1 MNSNFQ
7 KWSRP
12 KDLLYIYIYINVYFQ
27 KNINLISHTLMRS
40 NQQFINATSLQH
52 RTNLAQISELQNSIA
67 SCELQFPPPIS
78 INWLIQ
84 LTWLPSKI
92 HHFSS
97 SLALDASLWV
107 QRKTSGNSKSRPCR
121 VIRSPIC
128 SPRFKAICRLT
139 WQLVEFT
146 FLIDRLTSAR
156 RLQRQSTAQTSGTE
170 RNGTG
175 QVRRNDD
182 DIGFTP
188 PSFPKV
194 LHRGGRVNRD
204 FRIPEL
210 LAGCS

>member
-7 KWSRP
+7 KWNRP
-12 KDLLYIYIYINVYFQ
+12 KDLLHIYINVYLQ

-40 NQQFINATSLQH
+40 NQQFINVTSWQH
-52 RTNLAQISELQNSIA
+52 RTNSAQVSELQNSIA
-67 SCELQFPPPIS
+67 SCELQFLSPIS

-121 VIRSPIC
+121 VIRSPIR

-139 WQLVEFT
+139 CQLVEFT

-170 RNGTG
+170 RNCTG
-175 QVRRNDD
+175 QVRRDDD
-182 DIGFTP
+182 DIGFAP
-188 PSFPKV
+188 PSFSKV
-194 LHRGGRVNRD
+194 SHRGGCVNRD

-210 LAGCS
+210 LTGCS